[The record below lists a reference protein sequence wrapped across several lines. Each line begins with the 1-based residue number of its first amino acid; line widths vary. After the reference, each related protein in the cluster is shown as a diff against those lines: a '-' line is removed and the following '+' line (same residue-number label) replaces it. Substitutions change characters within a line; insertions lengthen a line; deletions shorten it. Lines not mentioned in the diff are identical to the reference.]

1 MQQTGIPCT
10 LMRGGSS
17 KGLFLEAEHLPA
29 PGPERDRVLKALVGT
44 PDPLQIDG
52 LGGAQLVTSKIA
64 ILARSDLPEVDIE
77 YTFAQAHVAQ
87 DVIDYAGN
95 CGNISAAVGPFAI
108 ERGWVQAREPF
119 TPVRILNT
127 NTGKM
132 LVAQVP
138 VVGREVRVQGD
149 FRIAGVPRPG
159 AEIFIDYSGTLGA
172 KTGRMFPT
180 GEATDV
186 LTLGDGSTVEATVCD
201 VANTV
206 VFLSAGSLGLDPATS
221 GESIARDYELLARL
235 SEIRGRAAQRL
246 GFVADWQQADTASPL
261 LPCIMWLATPNSGKA
276 CDIQATFF
284 FMGARHPA
292 MSGTGAMALAAA
304 ARTPGTLVHKH
315 LHPDAH
321 GRTTLRIGHPSGVME
336 VIAEAGGEN
345 GVLSRLGFS
354 RTARTL
360 MHGVAYIP
368 NEQQD
373 R

>member
-1 MQQTGIPCT
+1 MQQSGIPCT

-64 ILARSDLPEVDIE
+64 ILAKSGLPEVDIE
-77 YTFAQAHVAQ
+77 YTFAQVHVAQ

-108 ERGWVQAREPF
+108 EHGWVHAREPF

-132 LVAQVP
+132 LFAQVP
-138 VVGREVRVQGD
+138 VIGREVRVQGD
-149 FRIAGVPRPG
+149 FRIAGVLRSG
-159 AEIFIDYSGTLGA
+159 AEIFIDYSGTVGA
-172 KTGRMFPT
+172 KTGHMFPT
-180 GEATDV
+180 GAGTDL
-186 LTLGDGSTVEATVCD
+186 LTLGDGSTIEATVCD

-206 VFLSAGSLGLDPATS
+206 VFLAADSLGIDPAAS
-221 GESIARDYELLARL
+221 GESIARNQGLLARL
-235 SEIRGRAAQRL
+235 REIRGRAAQRL

-261 LPCIMWLATPNSGKA
+261 LPCIMWLATPDSGEA

-315 LHPDAH
+315 LVPAAH
-321 GRTTLRIGHPSGVME
+321 CRATLRIGHPSGVME
-336 VIAEAGGEN
+336 VIAEARGEGGE
-345 GVLSRLGFS
+345 LSRLGFS

-360 MHGVAYIP
+360 MRGVAYIP
-368 NEQQD
+368 NEQEG